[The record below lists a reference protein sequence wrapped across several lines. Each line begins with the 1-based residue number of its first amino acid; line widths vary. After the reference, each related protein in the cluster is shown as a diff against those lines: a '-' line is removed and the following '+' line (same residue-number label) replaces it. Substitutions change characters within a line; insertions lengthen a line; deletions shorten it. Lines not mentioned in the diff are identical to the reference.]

1 MGDEKWWCQ
10 PIPSHKHLNLHI
22 LFQGAD
28 LSRLPATVSD
38 VRQRIFIASILTP
51 CFEAHFEPALTARV
65 DEIFHRPCGPDGKRS
80 GDLWTPWHP
89 QPIVQLPLLPKSVQ
103 LISCSKKKDLC
114 LLGGGTFGVRQ
125 NLIQR
130 GTEHSSR
137 DASPEVRRTEWEFN
151 NGAERS
157 SALRMRKTVLRTVYG
172 YFTTRHFRL
181 MRPGSLGCLNDETN
195 TRSSGKASHRDAFD
209 AGFTSH
215 ATLST
220 D

>member
-1 MGDEKWWCQ
+1 MWSGRKAFWRLVDPVASSTNCAIT
-10 PIPSHKHLNLHI
+10 PITKISTAHL
-22 LFQGAD
+22 LF
-28 LSRLPATVSD
+28 
-38 VRQRIFIASILTP
+38 
-51 CFEAHFEPALTARV
+51 
-65 DEIFHRPCGPDGKRS
+65 
-80 GDLWTPWHP
+80 
-89 QPIVQLPLLPKSVQ
+89 
-103 LISCSKKKDLC
+103 KKKDLC

-220 D
+220 N

>member
-1 MGDEKWWCQ
+1 MKSSTDHVVRTESVLETYG
-10 PIPSHKHLNLHI
+10 PRGILNQLCNYPYY
-22 LFQGAD
+22 QNQY
-28 LSRLPATVSD
+28 SSSP
-38 VRQRIFIASILTP
+38 
-51 CFEAHFEPALTARV
+51 
-65 DEIFHRPCGPDGKRS
+65 
-80 GDLWTPWHP
+80 
-89 QPIVQLPLLPKSVQ
+89 VQ
-103 LISCSKKKDLC
+103 KKDLC